1 MSEGK
6 ITTLLQ
12 NYYKNYY
19 TFLLYF
25 TVFSYNVVIVV
36 MNIHTTIERVDPCI
50 IGGYVEKKLLHFRF
64 LACQILKH
72 WVSDVVVLLFR
83 NSSFFAHR
91 ARKIKD
97 FLTVVV
103 EKLLHEKN
111 YYIFTEGNVV
121 GEVNE

>member
-36 MNIHTTIERVDPCI
+36 IKIYTHKRRDHS
-50 IGGYVEKKLLHFRF
+50 IGGMLGKKLLHFRF
-64 LACQILKH
+64 FACQSLKH

-83 NSSFFAHR
+83 NGSFFAHR

-97 FLTVVV
+97 FLIVVV
-103 EKLLHEKN
+103 EKLLHRKTTTT
-111 YYIFTEGNVV
+111 FTLDNHG
-121 GEVNE
+121 GETYSLE